1 MAKFRLQ
8 WRGAETKAMV
18 AKAVI
23 GGLNEFHLEVEREA
37 KAILQPG
44 AGVVTGT
51 LRRSVHAGAPS
62 YGWESDDV
70 PPSPTSTERGGTG
83 GLPEKQ
89 GNMVVGTIGS
99 GLVYALAVHDGHCY
113 SAFPGYYY
121 IERGYE
127 KVQHKLPEKLQ
138 KHARIEG
145 LR

>member
-1 MAKFRLQ
+1 MGFKLF

-51 LRRSVHAGAPS
+51 LRRSIHAGAPS

-99 GLVYALAVHDGHCY
+99 GLVYAMPIHRLY
-113 SAFPGYYY
+113 QY
-121 IERGYE
+121 IERGYK